1 MMKVTL
7 PLVRNVSETL
17 TTTKW
22 DSLIDGA
29 IQWKMRVK
37 GVIRT
42 IKGILFVTSD
52 KNMNDLIRV
61 IKWLQNSGVLIDEFS
76 ETAKLEMKNKKVDFS
91 ICN

>member
-61 IKWLQNSGVLIDEFS
+61 IKWLQNSGVLIDGFS

-91 ICN
+91 VCN

>member
-1 MMKVTL
+1 MKVTL

-42 IKGILFVTSD
+42 KGILFVTSD

-61 IKWLQNSGVLIDEFS
+61 IKWLQNSGVLIDGFS

-91 ICN
+91 VCN

>member
-1 MMKVTL
+1 
-7 PLVRNVSETL
+7 
-17 TTTKW
+17 
-22 DSLIDGA
+22 
-29 IQWKMRVK
+29 MRVK

-61 IKWLQNSGVLIDEFS
+61 IKWLQNSGVLIDGFS

-91 ICN
+91 VCN